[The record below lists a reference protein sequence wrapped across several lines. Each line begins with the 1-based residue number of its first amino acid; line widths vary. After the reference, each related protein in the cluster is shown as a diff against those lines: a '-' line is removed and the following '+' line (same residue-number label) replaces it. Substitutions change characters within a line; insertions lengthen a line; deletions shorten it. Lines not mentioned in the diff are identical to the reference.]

1 MVLETQS
8 INNVKLIQFNDKE
21 SLNAV
26 GADDWKALKEEIE
39 SFERSELKY
48 LVIKHINGNYS
59 AGAQLGENI
68 NALMEDVNLAAKALW
83 NCKKPVIAVIDG
95 VCAGAGA
102 NMILFSDFIIATP
115 STRFIEV
122 FARRGLVV
130 DFGGSWTLPRIIGL
144 QKAKEL
150 MMTTKEIDG
159 QTMSEL
165 GMLYKLI
172 EKENL
177 DAELSNLIELLN
189 EQSFISI
196 CMIKD
201 QIKQGLDLT
210 ISETLDLE
218 GVNQN
223 KRFVH
228 SDAMEGMAA
237 FVEKRKPNYK
247 DILDLSLIHISE
259 PTRPY

>member
-1 MVLETQS
+1 MAIETKIKNETLYIS
-8 INNVKLIQFNDKE
+8 FNDKKTTN
-21 SLNAV
+21 SISAN
-26 GADDWKALKEEIE
+26 DWKELKLPIEKFQEGDQKYLILKE
-39 SFERSELKY
+39 
-48 LVIKHINGNYS
+48 INGNFS
-59 AGAQLGENI
+59 SGAQLAENI

-83 NCKKPVIAVIDG
+83 NCKKPVIAVVDG

-102 NMILFSDFIIATP
+102 NMILLSDFIIATP

-130 DFGGSWTLPRIIGL
+130 DFGGSWKLPRIIGL

-150 MMTTKEIDG
+150 MMTTNEIDG
-159 QTMSEL
+159 QSMEDL
-165 GMLYKLI
+165 GMLYKLT

-177 DAELSNLIELLN
+177 DSELSNLIDLLN

-201 QIKQGLDLT
+201 QIKKGLDLT
-210 ISETLDLE
+210 FSETLDLE
-218 GVNQN
+218 GENQN

-247 DILDLSLIHISE
+247 DKLDS
-259 PTRPY
+259 

>member
-1 MVLETQS
+1 MAIETKIINETLS
-8 INNVKLIQFNDKE
+8 ISFNDKE
-21 SLNAV
+21 TTNSISAN
-26 GADDWKALKEEIE
+26 DWKELKLQIEKFQESDQKYLILKE
-39 SFERSELKY
+39 
-48 LVIKHINGNYS
+48 INGNFS
-59 AGAQLGENI
+59 SGAQLAENI

-83 NCKKPVIAVIDG
+83 NCKKPVIALVDG

-102 NMILFSDFIIATP
+102 NMILLSDFIIATP

-130 DFGGSWTLPRIIGL
+130 DFGGSWNLPRIIGL

-150 MMTTKEIDG
+150 MMTTNEIDG
-159 QTMSEL
+159 QSMEDL
-165 GMLYKLI
+165 GMLYKLT

-177 DAELSNLIELLN
+177 DSELSNLIDLLN

-201 QIKQGLDLT
+201 QIKKGLDLT
-210 ISETLDLE
+210 FSETLDLE
-218 GVNQN
+218 GENQN

-247 DILDLSLIHISE
+247 DILDN
-259 PTRPY
+259 

>member
-1 MVLETQS
+1 MAIETNIKNDTVFIS
-8 INNVKLIQFNDKE
+8 FNDEKT
-21 SLNAV
+21 SNSISAK
-26 GADDWKALKEEIE
+26 DWKELKTQIE
-39 SFERSELKY
+39 KFEKSEHKY
-48 LVIKHINGNYS
+48 LVLKEINGNFS
-59 AGAQLGENI
+59 SGAQLAENI

-165 GMLYKLI
+165 GMLYKLT
-172 EKENL
+172 EKEKL
-177 DAELSNLIELLN
+177 DTELSNLIDLLN

-210 ISETLDLE
+210 ISETLDFE
-218 GVNQN
+218 GENQN

-247 DILDLSLIHISE
+247 DTLDN
-259 PTRPY
+259 

>member
-1 MVLETQS
+1 MAIETKIKNETLYIS
-8 INNVKLIQFNDKE
+8 FNDKKTTN
-21 SLNAV
+21 SISAN
-26 GADDWKALKEEIE
+26 DWKELKLQIEKFQESDQKYLILKE
-39 SFERSELKY
+39 
-48 LVIKHINGNYS
+48 INGNFS
-59 AGAQLGENI
+59 SGAQLAENI

-83 NCKKPVIAVIDG
+83 NCKKPVIAVVDG

-102 NMILFSDFIIATP
+102 NMILLSDFIIATP

-130 DFGGSWTLPRIIGL
+130 DFGGSWKLPRIIGL

-150 MMTTKEIDG
+150 MMTTNEIDG
-159 QTMSEL
+159 QSMEDL
-165 GMLYKLI
+165 GMLYKLT

-177 DAELSNLIELLN
+177 DSELSNLIDLLN

-201 QIKQGLDLT
+201 QIKKGLDLT
-210 ISETLDLE
+210 FSETLDLE
-218 GVNQN
+218 GENQN

-247 DILDLSLIHISE
+247 DKLDS
-259 PTRPY
+259 

>member
-1 MVLETQS
+1 MAIETNIKNDTVFIS
-8 INNVKLIQFNDKE
+8 FNDEKT
-21 SLNAV
+21 SNSISAK
-26 GADDWKALKEEIE
+26 DWKELKTQIQK
-39 SFERSELKY
+39 FEKSKHKY
-48 LVIKHINGNYS
+48 LVLKEINGNFS
-59 AGAQLGENI
+59 SGAQLAENI

-177 DAELSNLIELLN
+177 DAELSNLIDLLN

-218 GVNQN
+218 GENQN

-247 DILDLSLIHISE
+247 DTLDN
-259 PTRPY
+259 

>member
-1 MVLETQS
+1 MAIETNIKNDTVFIS
-8 INNVKLIQFNDKE
+8 FNDEKTTN
-21 SLNAV
+21 SISAK
-26 GADDWKALKEEIE
+26 DWKELKTQIE
-39 SFERSELKY
+39 KFEKSDHKY
-48 LVIKHINGNYS
+48 LVLKEINGNFS
-59 AGAQLGENI
+59 SGAQLAENI

-102 NMILFSDFIIATP
+102 NMILLSDFIIATP

-177 DAELSNLIELLN
+177 DTELSNLIDLLN

-247 DILDLSLIHISE
+247 DILDN
-259 PTRPY
+259 

>member
-1 MVLETQS
+1 MAIETKIKNETLS
-8 INNVKLIQFNDKE
+8 ISFNDKE
-21 SLNAV
+21 TTNSISAN
-26 GADDWKALKEEIE
+26 DWKELKLQIEKFQESDQKYLILKE
-39 SFERSELKY
+39 
-48 LVIKHINGNYS
+48 INGNFS
-59 AGAQLGENI
+59 SGAQLAENI

-83 NCKKPVIAVIDG
+83 NCKKPVIALVDG

-102 NMILFSDFIIATP
+102 NMILLSDFIIATP

-130 DFGGSWTLPRIIGL
+130 DFGGSWNLPRIIGL

-150 MMTTKEIDG
+150 MMTTNEIDG
-159 QTMSEL
+159 QSMEDL
-165 GMLYKLI
+165 GMLYKLT

-177 DAELSNLIELLN
+177 DSELSNLIDLLN

-201 QIKQGLDLT
+201 QIKKGLDLT
-210 ISETLDLE
+210 FSETLDLE
-218 GVNQN
+218 GENQN

-237 FVEKRKPNYK
+237 FVEKRKPNYNDK
-247 DILDLSLIHISE
+247 LDS
-259 PTRPY
+259 

>member
-1 MVLETQS
+1 MAIETNIKNDTVFIS
-8 INNVKLIQFNDKE
+8 FNDEKTTN
-21 SLNAV
+21 SISAK
-26 GADDWKALKEEIE
+26 DWKELKTQIE
-39 SFERSELKY
+39 KFEKSDHKY
-48 LVIKHINGNYS
+48 LVLKEINGNFS
-59 AGAQLGENI
+59 SGAQLAENI

-177 DAELSNLIELLN
+177 DTELSNLIDLLN

-218 GVNQN
+218 GENQN

-247 DILDLSLIHISE
+247 DTLDN
-259 PTRPY
+259 

>member
-1 MVLETQS
+1 MAIETNIKNDTVFIS
-8 INNVKLIQFNDKE
+8 FNDEKT
-21 SLNAV
+21 SNSISAK
-26 GADDWKALKEEIE
+26 DWKELKTQIE
-39 SFERSELKY
+39 KFEKSEHKY
-48 LVIKHINGNYS
+48 LVLKEINGNFS
-59 AGAQLGENI
+59 SGAQLAENI

-177 DAELSNLIELLN
+177 DTELSNLIDLLN

-210 ISETLDLE
+210 ISETLDFE
-218 GVNQN
+218 GENQN

-247 DILDLSLIHISE
+247 DTLD
-259 PTRPY
+259 

>member
-1 MVLETQS
+1 MAIETNIKNDTVFIS
-8 INNVKLIQFNDKE
+8 FNDEKT
-21 SLNAV
+21 SNSISAK
-26 GADDWKALKEEIE
+26 DWKELKTQIE
-39 SFERSELKY
+39 KFEKSKHKY
-48 LVIKHINGNYS
+48 LVLKEINGNFS
-59 AGAQLGENI
+59 SGAQLAENI

-159 QTMSEL
+159 QTMNKL

-177 DAELSNLIELLN
+177 DTELSNLIKLLN

-218 GVNQN
+218 GENQN

-237 FVEKRKPNYK
+237 FVDKRKPNYK
-247 DILDLSLIHISE
+247 DTLDN
-259 PTRPY
+259 

>member
-1 MVLETQS
+1 MAIETNIKNDTVFIS
-8 INNVKLIQFNDKE
+8 FNDEKTTN
-21 SLNAV
+21 SISAK
-26 GADDWKALKEEIE
+26 DWKELKTQIEKFEKSDHKYIVLKE
-39 SFERSELKY
+39 
-48 LVIKHINGNYS
+48 INGNFS
-59 AGAQLGENI
+59 SGAQLAENI

-102 NMILFSDFIIATP
+102 NMILLSDFIIATP

-177 DAELSNLIELLN
+177 DTELSNLIDLLN

-218 GVNQN
+218 GENQN

-247 DILDLSLIHISE
+247 DTLDN
-259 PTRPY
+259 

>member
-1 MVLETQS
+1 MAIETNIKNDTVFIS
-8 INNVKLIQFNDKE
+8 FNDEKT
-21 SLNAV
+21 SNSISAK
-26 GADDWKALKEEIE
+26 DWKELKTQIE
-39 SFERSELKY
+39 KFEKSEHKY
-48 LVIKHINGNYS
+48 LVLKEINGNFS
-59 AGAQLGENI
+59 SGAQLAENI

-177 DAELSNLIELLN
+177 DTELSNLIDLLN

-210 ISETLDLE
+210 ISETLDFE
-218 GVNQN
+218 GENQN

-247 DILDLSLIHISE
+247 DTLDN
-259 PTRPY
+259 

>member
-1 MVLETQS
+1 MAIETNIKNDTVFIS
-8 INNVKLIQFNDKE
+8 FNDEKT
-21 SLNAV
+21 SNSISAK
-26 GADDWKALKEEIE
+26 DWKELKTQIE
-39 SFERSELKY
+39 KFEKSEHKY
-48 LVIKHINGNYS
+48 LVLKEINGNFS
-59 AGAQLGENI
+59 SGAQLAENI

-83 NCKKPVIAVIDG
+83 NCKKPVFAVIDG

-102 NMILFSDFIIATP
+102 
-115 STRFIEV
+115 
-122 FARRGLVV
+122 
-130 DFGGSWTLPRIIGL
+130 WTLPRIIGL

-177 DAELSNLIELLN
+177 DTELSNLIDLLN

-247 DILDLSLIHISE
+247 DKLDS
-259 PTRPY
+259 